1 MKLEKDDAIV
11 ITCGDRTL
19 PAKVEMI
26 SNNQVSI
33 LISFEA
39 LLGGHAGMMP
49 ATRWDTARNAYR
61 SIIDGT
67 EFVVKKLQPRGTTS
81 G

>member
-11 ITCGDRTL
+11 VTCGDRTV

-26 SNNQVSI
+26 SSNQVSI
-33 LISFEA
+33 LISFDA
-39 LLGGHAGMMP
+39 LLGGHSGIMP
-49 ATRWDTARNAYR
+49 ATRWDMARNAYR

-67 EFVVKKLQPRGTTS
+67 EIIVKKLQPRGTTS